1 MKKNTMTTA
10 TKRTPKR
17 DSDYNNPEYDP
28 DSPCGTWDLP
38 DVDPKPSD
46 APCECCTP
54 PPKPPEPC
62 QKPPRSKGKD
72 QDCCQQILDILRR
85 MPSGS
90 DICVKKP
97 KQSPKVKIA
106 NLCCKLPIKDAI
118 IPMLLLFLRRFL
130 DQTAPANDFEKA
142 IQEFLTSL
150 PAKKL
155 DALKIGLDAYDQ
167 LPPSIREC
175 AFETRFDTCDN
186 ETLLDPQFIFKVWL
200 NEAIHLGRA
209 SIFDKKDGE
218 LRIGGVRPWDR
229 VTPAPPD
236 DKSGDKIETAPW
248 PWICQVNPGADNRNW
263 YKNTDVTKPGNLP
276 LNVAVDPRGFR
287 FEDYEFSKV
296 CVQIPD
302 PGDPSKFKF
311 NCDYERPPAPPPPP
325 PGGFGTFANSCQNN
339 MRYDFP
345 DPSGTVC
352 LTVPKTFPG
361 QGISLRGLN
370 FISPNCKARL
380 RRLGGG
386 FQDLVLD
393 CGVIGD
399 TETPL
404 MRDGKVVAS
413 CEVEDVITFTIPEKI
428 KIGVNR
434 VPVPPGRYVL
444 EVIVPN
450 DTNYAPKSGPA
461 PTEFISN
468 DVWLDVLPSPNQ
480 PYRVWTDEAFCIEE
494 TDGLGSDEPWF
505 QAYSV
510 QFVPSGTGLVT
521 MLPQQQTTILRTD
534 DVDSGESITFSAPDF
549 FHGKFAIGDVFALSV
564 YGLEVDSDD
573 AAEQQIKD
581 FGDAYGLYWKN
592 FFTQFAAT
600 SDVGLVTSLI
610 GKGVATGA
618 SLAIG
623 AAVLGGI
630 GLIGVLYALW
640 APADPIGYDVM
651 IFDSLSLFD
660 LTNPTAP
667 LPAAFSK
674 AFDELSLEVNP
685 QNPRKPQPGA
695 TQALYSEDHI
705 YRSDD
710 EDSTYKLVY
719 RVERIVLPP

>member
-1 MKKNTMTTA
+1 MMKTQKTA
-10 TKRTPKR
+10 TYQQPSTG
-17 DSDYNNPEYDP
+17 SHPEYNLNHNP
-28 DSPCGTWDLP
+28 DSRCGTWDLP
-38 DVDPKPSD
+38 GVDPKPSD
-46 APCECCTP
+46 APCDCCNP
-54 PPKPPEPC
+54 PPSKQSEPC

-72 QDCCQQILDILRR
+72 QDCCQQILNILRQ
-85 MPSGS
+85 MPGGR
-90 DICVKKP
+90 DISVKKP

-118 IPMLLLFLRRFL
+118 VPILLLFLRRFL
-130 DQTAPANDFEKA
+130 NPVPPANDFEKG
-142 IQEFLTSL
+142 IQAFLASL
-150 PAKKL
+150 PAEKL
-155 DALKIGLDAYDQ
+155 DALKIGLDAYDK

-186 ETLLDPQFIFKVWL
+186 ESLLDPQFIFKVWL
-200 NEAIHLGRA
+200 NEAIHIGRA
-209 SIFDKKDGE
+209 STFDKKDGE

-248 PWICQVNPGADNRNW
+248 PWICQVNPGGDGRNW
-263 YKNTDVTKPGNLP
+263 YKNTEVTTPGKLP
-276 LNVAVDPRGFR
+276 LNIFR
-287 FEDYEFSKV
+287 FEDHEFSKV

-302 PGDPSKFKF
+302 PGDASKFKF
-311 NCDYERPPAPPPPP
+311 DCHNEHPIAPPPPP

-339 MRYDFP
+339 RRYDFP

-361 QGISLRGLN
+361 QGIALRGLN

-380 RRLGGG
+380 RRVGGG
-386 FQDLVLD
+386 FQDLILD

-404 MRDGKVVAS
+404 MRDGKVVVS
-413 CEVEDVITFTIPEKI
+413 CEVRDIIMFTIPEKVR
-428 KIGVNR
+428 IGVND
-434 VPVPPGRYVL
+434 VPVPPGRYAL
-444 EVIVPN
+444 EVVVPN
-450 DTNYAPKSGPA
+450 DTNYAPKPGPA
-461 PTEFISN
+461 PTEFVSN

-480 PYRVWTDEAFCIEE
+480 EYRFWTDEAFCIEE

-510 QFVPSGTGLVT
+510 RFVPSGTSLVT

-534 DVDSGESITFSAPDF
+534 DVDSGESIAFSAPDL
-549 FHGKFAIGDVFALSV
+549 FHGKFAIGEVFALSV

-581 FGDAYGLYWKN
+581 FGEAYLLYWEN
-592 FFTQFAAT
+592 FFTGLAVGT
-600 SDVGLVTSLI
+600 DVTLVSGAI
-610 GKGVATGA
+610 ARGAATGA
-618 SLAIG
+618 TLVAG
-623 AAVLGGI
+623 AAFLVLVAVV
-630 GLIGVLYALW
+630 GLFYAGW
-640 APADPIGYDVM
+640 APADPIGFDVM
-651 IFDSLSLFD
+651 TFDSLSLFD
-660 LTNPTAP
+660 LTNPTTP

-674 AFDELSLEVNP
+674 SFDELSLEVNP
-685 QNPRKPQPGA
+685 QNPKKVQPGA

-719 RVERIVLPP
+719 RVERV